1 MCELG
6 LEGDLLT
13 AWASQKLPGAVF
25 ISTTTTI
32 KMFFIPQS
40 FHRLNSPSTSYSICM
55 TFFPSPK
62 VVSDESHLRGVGF
75 LPFFFIETSPQP
87 PNHFYKVSVKLPLC
101 RFENSFDPCS
111 LNLKFQ
117 VNFLLRR
124 PPFPTRSICYY
135 SLRSRCF
142 TLANDTQTVRGGVSA
157 FLFKF
162 RVYPYTSPL
171 KSRKI
176 NF

>member
-1 MCELG
+1 MRVRTGRRPFDCLSVAKIARG
-6 LEGDLLT
+6 RLYFNHHNYKNVFYS
-13 AWASQKLPGAVF
+13 AVVSSSQLPFHF
-25 ISTTTTI
+25 I
-32 KMFFIPQS
+32 QY
-40 FHRLNSPSTSYSICM
+40 LYD
-55 TFFPSPK
+55 FFPFAKGRFGWESPK
-62 VVSDESHLRGVGF
+62 RGRVLTF
-75 LPFFFIETSPQP
+75 FFFIETSPQP